1 MVLVVVAVCHVT
13 LLATT
18 LYLHRSMAH
27 RSVVLHPAVS
37 HFFRAWLW
45 LTTGMVTREW
55 MSVHRKHHAKV
66 ETAED
71 PHSPVAKGLGT
82 VLLRGTELYQAEC
95 KNAETLEKF
104 GFGAPDDWLERN
116 VYSRFSNAGIVI
128 FSLLMLLLFGVA
140 AISMTALILLCI
152 PVLAAGVINGLGH
165 SVGYRNYECDD
176 AATNIVPIAVLIAGE
191 ELHNNHHAYPGSA
204 KFSIRRWE
212 FDIGWMYLRL
222 LRFLGL
228 AKIIR
233 VAPTPVVNPAK
244 DVVDIETVKAV
255 IASRL
260 HVMEHYARNVILPIH
275 KIEKRRASSR
285 REKRTLAVRKEL
297 VAGDF
302 MLDSAARARLR
313 AALDESELLRTVVEY
328 RSQLQSIWQIA
339 GASQER
345 LQEALQDWCNQAEQS
360 GIRTLEE
367 FASRLRGY
375 SLSATVA

>member
-1 MVLVVVAVCHVT
+1 
-13 LLATT
+13 
-18 LYLHRSMAH
+18 
-27 RSVVLHPAVS
+27 
-37 HFFRAWLW
+37 
-45 LTTGMVTREW
+45 
-55 MSVHRKHHAKV
+55 
-66 ETAED
+66 
-71 PHSPVAKGLGT
+71 
-82 VLLRGTELYQAEC
+82 
-95 KNAETLEKF
+95 
-104 GFGAPDDWLERN
+104 
-116 VYSRFSNAGIVI
+116 
-128 FSLLMLLLFGVA
+128 
-140 AISMTALILLCI
+140 MTALILLCI

-345 LQEALQDWCNQAEQS
+345 LQEAVKH
-360 GIRTLEE
+360 GITKAIIPYGNRPRSKIDGMEVIAAKRLTDALEH
-367 FASRLRGY
+367 L
-375 SLSATVA
+375 